1 MPARPA
7 PLFVAVGQSCHKD
20 NCRRRTTCCRG
31 HIPFAAFYSYF
42 MIIPLDKSISK
53 CSPLR
58 GIYASSMSIS
68 HPSSVCSDYFFEYL
82 LNTLIAMRRW
92 YSKYICILGKKRLSS
107 LFSRCQNIIVDK
119 ADLNGSILI
128 NRFVVS
134 PLHNENRWDSSF

>member
-58 GIYASSMSIS
+58 GIYALSMSIS
-68 HPSSVCSDYFFEYL
+68 HPSSVAAIISPNIYWTLSLLCDSGIPDIYVFWGRKGSHRYFQGVK
-82 LNTLIAMRRW
+82 T
-92 YSKYICILGKKRLSS
+92 
-107 LFSRCQNIIVDK
+107 
-119 ADLNGSILI
+119 
-128 NRFVVS
+128 
-134 PLHNENRWDSSF
+134 